1 MADGARPPRP
11 ELPAWL
17 SELPP
22 VELVEQRLAGKVAI
36 VTGAGSSGSGIGNGR
51 ASAILMARH
60 GARVALL
67 DYDPAAARETLAAIA
82 SEGGEAVVVECDV
95 RERSSCEAAVVA
107 PRRPLRDDRHPDE
120 QRRDPR
126 SRGNGGGGRPGGV
139 GCGPGREPDIDD
151 ADGEVLRS
159 AHGSGPAGSII
170 NVSSIAG
177 LEGGYPDLL
186 YPTSKGAII
195 QMTRAMAAQ
204 HGADGI
210 RVNALAPGMV
220 YTPMVAGGMD
230 ARTRQERKAQSLLG
244 IEGTAWDVALAALFL
259 ASDDSRWVTGVV
271 LPVDGGVTAA
281 HVVYQRR
288 GEEARDDR
296 RMP

>member
-1 MADGARPPRP
+1 MSDRARPLRP

-22 VELVEQRLAGKVAI
+22 VELVERRLAGKVAI

-67 DYDPAAARETLAAIA
+67 DADPAAARETLAAIA
-82 SEGGEAVVVECDV
+82 SEGGDAAVFECDV
-95 RERSSCEAAVVA
+95 RERSSCEAAVAGVVA
-107 PRRPLRDDRHPDE
+107 RYGTIDILM
-120 QRRDPR
+120 
-126 SRGNGGGGRPGGV
+126 NNV
-139 GCGPGREPDIDD
+139 GILGPKGTAVEVDLAAWD
-151 ADGEVLRS
+151 AGLSVNLTSMMLMARFCVPHM
-159 AHGSGPAGSII
+159 ARARAGSII

-230 ARTRQERKAQSLLG
+230 ARTRQERRAQSLLG

-288 GEEARDDR
+288 GEEA
-296 RMP
+296 P

>member
-1 MADGARPPRP
+1 MSDGARPLRP

-22 VELVEQRLAGKVAI
+22 VELVERRLAGKVAI
-36 VTGAGSSGSGIGNGR
+36 ITGAGSSGSGIGNGR

-95 RERSSCEAAVVA
+95 RERSSCEAAVAAVVA
-107 PRRPLRDDRHPDE
+107 RYETIDILMNNVGILGPEGTAVEVDLAAWDAGLAVNLTSMMLMARFCVPHMA
-120 QRRDPR
+120 
-126 SRGNGGGGRPGGV
+126 RGR
-139 GCGPGREPDIDD
+139 
-151 ADGEVLRS
+151 
-159 AHGSGPAGSII
+159 AGSII

-220 YTPMVAGGMD
+220 YTPMVAAAWMRGRVRNGRRSRCSESR
-230 ARTRQERKAQSLLG
+230 ARPGTWRSPRSSSRATTRAGSPASCSL
-244 IEGTAWDVALAALFL
+244 
-259 ASDDSRWVTGVV
+259 STG
-271 LPVDGGVTAA
+271 A
-281 HVVYQRR
+281 
-288 GEEARDDR
+288 
-296 RMP
+296 